1 MLSQETRDRVED
13 VCKERTPEASKVN
26 EAVDSYTEML
36 DALGARELTE
46 TDDIES
52 VLDTL
57 CKDIEGTLTEGSGV
71 VTNAIAIGMT
81 RGLRKVAS
89 SVKQTK
95 DLGKKQDRIAAALMH
110 LGAMVLLS
118 IAVSGDK
125 KGLLSKGMGL
135 VSIATSMK
143 KVR

>member
-1 MLSQETRDRVED
+1 MQMSKDSEGVD
-13 VCKERTPEASKVN
+13 VVADVLHK
-26 EAVDSYTEML
+26 
-36 DALGARELTE
+36 LGGRELTDM
-46 TDDIES
+46 DDIED

-57 CKDIEGTLTEGSGV
+57 CNSIEGTLTEGSGI

-81 RGLRKVAS
+81 RSLRKVAS
-89 SVKQTK
+89 SVRQTK
-95 DLGKKQDRIAAALMH
+95 DLGKKQDRMAAALMH

-135 VSIATSMK
+135 ISIATSMK

>member
-1 MLSQETRDRVED
+1 MQMSKDSEGVD
-13 VCKERTPEASKVN
+13 VVADVLHK
-26 EAVDSYTEML
+26 
-36 DALGARELTE
+36 LGGRELTDM
-46 TDDIES
+46 DDIED

-57 CKDIEGTLTEGSGV
+57 CNSIEGTLTEGSGI

-81 RGLRKVAS
+81 RSLRKVAS
-89 SVKQTK
+89 SVRQTK
-95 DLGKKQDRIAAALMH
+95 DLGKKQDRMAAALMH

>member
-1 MLSQETRDRVED
+1 MSKDNDGVDIVAD
-13 VCKERTPEASKVN
+13 VLHK
-26 EAVDSYTEML
+26 
-36 DALGARELTE
+36 LGAKELTE
-46 TDDIES
+46 MDDIED

-57 CKDIEGTLTEGSGV
+57 CNSIEGKLMEGSGV

-135 VSIATSMK
+135 ISIATSMK

>member
-1 MLSQETRDRVED
+1 MQMSKDNDGVDIVAD
-13 VCKERTPEASKVN
+13 VLHK
-26 EAVDSYTEML
+26 
-36 DALGARELTE
+36 LGGRELTDM
-46 TDDIES
+46 DDIED

-57 CKDIEGTLTEGSGV
+57 CNSIEGTLTEGSGI

-81 RGLRKVAS
+81 RSLRKVAS
-89 SVKQTK
+89 SVRQTK
-95 DLGKKQDRIAAALMH
+95 DLGKKQDRMAAALMH

>member
-1 MLSQETRDRVED
+1 MQMSKDNEGVDIVAD
-13 VCKERTPEASKVN
+13 VLHK
-26 EAVDSYTEML
+26 
-36 DALGARELTE
+36 LGAKELTKM
-46 TDDIES
+46 DDIED

-57 CKDIEGTLTEGSGV
+57 CNSIEGTLTEGSGI

-81 RGLRKVAS
+81 RSLRKVAS
-89 SVKQTK
+89 SVRQTK
-95 DLGKKQDRIAAALMH
+95 DLGKKQDRMASALMH

-135 VSIATSMK
+135 ISIATSMK